1 MRRRLGVAAAC
12 LWLLAGAA
20 RAGDVAI
27 ARSDYQ
33 IDSVDPGIRISVRE
47 VIPSGTSAFAED
59 RVVLFVHGYG
69 APSRPAFDIPDRSA
83 SWAEWMARRGYA
95 VYLFDFRNCGWST
108 REPAMAEPPER
119 TPGQTRSYLALRDLG
134 AVVDHVMARRAVKR
148 VSLVGWSWGGTMAG
162 WYASLQPEKVRRLV
176 LYAAPYSGR
185 QEPRAFQPTGAW
197 FLLPATAAAIRE
209 RFARSFPLP
218 AGEPPR
224 EDSVLEALAAEAR
237 ASDPTSGSRDPPSYR
252 VPAGAAEDL
261 FYAFMGRPLY
271 NASSIYAPTLVIA
284 GAADR
289 LVGPEHR
296 EALLRDLAHAAVK
309 REVVVPGA
317 THVAQYEHR
326 REELFR
332 AVEAFLAEPMPA
344 R

>member
-1 MRRRLGVAAAC
+1 MRARLATTAF
-12 LWLLAGAA
+12 LLLLAGPVLADEA
-20 RAGDVAI
+20 AI

-59 RVVLFVHGYG
+59 RVVLFVHGAG

-108 REPAMAEPPER
+108 REPAM
-119 TPGQTRSYLALRDLG
+119 
-134 AVVDHVMARRAVKR
+134 VV
-148 VSLVGWSWGGTMAG
+148 
-162 WYASLQPEKVRRLV
+162 
-176 LYAAPYSGR
+176 
-185 QEPRAFQPTGAW
+185 
-197 FLLPATAAAIRE
+197 
-209 RFARSFPLP
+209 
-218 AGEPPR
+218 
-224 EDSVLEALAAEAR
+224 
-237 ASDPTSGSRDPPSYR
+237 
-252 VPAGAAEDL
+252 
-261 FYAFMGRPLY
+261 GRPLF

-289 LVGPEHR
+289 LVGPDHR
-296 EALLRDLAHAAVK
+296 QALLRDLVHAAVK

-317 THVAQYEHR
+317 THVAQFEHR
-326 REELFR
+326 RDELFK
-332 AVEAFLAEPMPA
+332 AVEAFLAEPTAPPA